1 MKEDVINTPSDRSP
15 ISEPAPA
22 ARAGQSLK
30 DLLELLEHAG
40 YGGAMIHDVLGE
52 TGVTAAATGAP
63 QAAEWHVQ
71 RSTATDHA
79 RQLVRTFYLRR
90 PISMAALDQCVGT
103 KLIEKLIADH
113 VFVPHGA
120 DTWISNVDI
129 RPITVASH
137 GVEDVLIASD
147 PDASLWD
154 HVPGPDHVPGV
165 GNAPISL
172 LGSIPPIADGSRV
185 LDLGCG
191 SGVLSL
197 VLASSATDVTVVGT
211 DISLR
216 ALAYA
221 QANGQRLASKTK
233 STVTWKHG
241 DWFAPVAEEKFDYL
255 VANPPFVVGPPDV
268 EHVYRDS
275 GLPLDGATQHVVES
289 APGFLTDS
297 GTAHILAAWAL
308 RNAETAAQR
317 VVSWLPEKGIRAWV
331 LQRETVD
338 PATYVTTWL
347 EDESID
353 PRHEAGRARTQRWM
367 DYFAEHDVVEVGL
380 GFIHLQRIEDD
391 APTELTVEP
400 LDHALSPGT
409 FLGAE
414 VGEFFARSE
423 WLAGISGRG
432 PEAILDAHFAL
443 RPTVALERV
452 SLPGSDATTSL
463 GFLPEVSRLTRTDGP
478 RWSHE
483 VDEPLIT
490 VLAGVHPR
498 ALPLRDVA
506 ELYCAVNDV
515 DDMEFCAAL
524 APLAVDLVRH
534 GMLIPAELWDESEEE
549 NHYSKE
555 GV

>member
-1 MKEDVINTPSDRSP
+1 M
-15 ISEPAPA
+15 
-22 ARAGQSLK
+22 GQALK
-30 DLLELLEHAG
+30 DLLGLLEHAG
-40 YGGAMIHDVLGE
+40 YGSAMILDVLGVH
-52 TGVTAAATGAP
+52 GVSAAATGAP
-63 QAAEWHVQ
+63 QAADWHAQHSVA
-71 RSTATDHA
+71 SDSA
-79 RQLVRTFYLRR
+79 RLLVRTFYLRR
-90 PISMAALDQCVGT
+90 PISRDALIASVGT
-103 KLIEKLIADH
+103 ELVNRLIADR
-113 VFVPHGA
+113 VFVPHSSGS
-120 DTWISNVDI
+120 WIPNLDI
-129 RPITVASH
+129 RPITVHSH

-165 GNAPISL
+165 GNAPLSL
-172 LGSIPPIADGSRV
+172 LSSIPPIADGSRV

-233 STVTWKHG
+233 SAVTWKHG
-241 DWFAPVAEEKFDYL
+241 DWFAPVAGEIFDYL

-275 GLPLDGATQHVVES
+275 GLPLDGSTQHVVEC
-289 APGFLTDS
+289 APKFLADS

-308 RNAETAAQR
+308 GDEETAAQR
-317 VVSWLPEKGIRAWV
+317 VASWLPEKGIRAWV

-353 PRHEAGRARTQRWM
+353 PRHEDGRVRTQRWM
-367 DYFAEHDVVEVGL
+367 NYFAEHGVTEVGL

-391 APTELTVEP
+391 AATEVTVEA
-400 LDHALSPGT
+400 LNHALAPGA

-423 WLAGISGRG
+423 WLAGISGHG
-432 PEAILDAHFAL
+432 PEAILDAHFAV
-443 RPTVALERV
+443 RPTLALERV

-483 VDEPLIT
+483 VDEPLIA

-498 ALPLRDVA
+498 ALPFRDVA

-515 DDMEFCAAL
+515 DDSEFCAAL

-534 GMLIPAELWDESEEE
+534 GMLIPAELWDEMDEAHHNSEDRA
-549 NHYSKE
+549 
-555 GV
+555 